1 MPIEE
6 IFTAIISYLIG
17 SFPTAY
23 VFGKKKIN
31 DDIREVGTKNMGAL
45 NVFHSIG
52 KFYGFLTFL
61 IDAIKGALP
70 ILIAF
75 RLQFN
80 QWWAGVCGL
89 MAIIGHNWS
98 IYLKFK
104 GGKGGSTSMGMIAML
119 FPAELPL
126 SLIVFSIIY
135 LLSRNVSLCLV
146 FCFGL
151 LPLITYLYSEPV
163 TLIVISALIPTIAL
177 IRIIPAIIDMV
188 KLSNRSPKNMLKI
201 IVKGFNKFEEENIA
215 KKKEEK
221 ECLSQR

>member
-1 MPIEE
+1 
-6 IFTAIISYLIG
+6 
-17 SFPTAY
+17 
-23 VFGKKKIN
+23 
-31 DDIREVGTKNMGAL
+31 
-45 NVFHSIG
+45 
-52 KFYGFLTFL
+52 
-61 IDAIKGALP
+61 
-70 ILIAF
+70 
-75 RLQFN
+75 
-80 QWWAGVCGL
+80 
-89 MAIIGHNWS
+89 
-98 IYLKFK
+98 
-104 GGKGGSTSMGMIAML
+104 
-119 FPAELPL
+119 L

-135 LLSRNVSLCLV
+135 LLSRNVSLCLG